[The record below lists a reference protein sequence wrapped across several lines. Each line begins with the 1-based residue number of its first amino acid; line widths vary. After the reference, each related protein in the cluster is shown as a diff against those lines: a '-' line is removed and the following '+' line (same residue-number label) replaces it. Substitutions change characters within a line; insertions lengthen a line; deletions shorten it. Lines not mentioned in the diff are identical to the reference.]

1 MSAPIPPVDP
11 NAVSADDDSLR
22 GATEPRHTNSITPW
36 VQTMQILPVGLLVAF
51 MLLRSVLSSGNG
63 PVLLLSIAG
72 AILLMLLIG
81 GLQFLAWQR
90 LTFWFDGDGDFRMD
104 SGIMTR
110 RERRLQLSRL
120 QGVDVVQ
127 PLLAR
132 VVGLASLNIEVAGA
146 GDSRVTVSYL
156 TLPEAQA
163 LRNEVLAR
171 SAGVRPDAGEAP
183 ERPLV
188 QVPPKDLLVSLLL
201 RGATVVLLAVTVL
214 IVVVTVTTAGTAG
227 LLVLLTGGLPLL
239 IVVAEFT
246 RFFNFQVAESPDG
259 LRIKSGLFQIKA
271 QTIPPGR
278 VQAVEFV
285 QPFLWRRKDWVRV
298 RLNVAGLASADDSQ
312 SNDSTETVLLPVAPR
327 DVALSVVSHVLP
339 NVDLTTIELEP
350 APARS
355 SKRAWIQH
363 AQLGVGFNDQVFVTK
378 RGRLERRL
386 AVVPHARTQSVRVTQ
401 GPWERA
407 LRLASMHVDSPPGP
421 VAISALYRDAGEA
434 RRLAE
439 QQNKRAQEATT
450 ADSNTHWMSALSQS
464 AQEDADED
472 REEPRTGSEPG
483 DRAGTTDSADALDT
497 TGASDLAGP
506 VVPED
511 REV

>member
-1 MSAPIPPVDP
+1 MTGENVPVDP
-11 NAVSADDDSLR
+11 DSQR
-22 GATEPRHTNSITPW
+22 VGSEYHSGATEPRHTNPITPW
-36 VQTMQILPVGLLVAF
+36 VQALQLLPVGLLIAF
-51 MLLRSVLSSGNG
+51 MLLRNILSSGNG
-63 PVLLLSIAG
+63 MVLLLTIG
-72 AILLMLLIG
+72 VAIVITLLLA

-90 LTFWFDGDGDFRMD
+90 LTFWFDNDGDFRMN
-104 SGIMTR
+104 SGIVTR

-132 VVGLASLNIEVAGA
+132 VVGLASLNVEVAGV

-188 QVPPKDLLVSLLL
+188 QVPAKDLLLSLLM
-201 RGATVVLLAVTVL
+201 RGVTVVLLAVTIL
-214 IVVVTVTTAGTAG
+214 IVVVTVMTAGTAG
-227 LLVLLTGGLPLL
+227 LLILVTGGVPLL

-246 RFFNFQVAESPDG
+246 QYFNFQVAESADG

-271 QTIPPGR
+271 QTFPPGR

-285 QPFLWRRKDWVRV
+285 QPLLWRRKNWVRV
-298 RLNVAGLASADDSQ
+298 RLNVAGLESADDGQ
-312 SNDSTETVLLPVAPR
+312 SGESVQTVLLPVAPR
-327 DVALSVVSHVLP
+327 DVALSVVSHILP
-339 NVDLTTIELEP
+339 GVDLSTIDLKP

-363 AQLGVGFNDQVFVTK
+363 AQLGVGFSDQVFVTR
-378 RGRLERRL
+378 RGRFERRL

-401 GPWERA
+401 GAWERA
-407 LRLASMHVDSPPGP
+407 LGLATMHVDSPPGP
-421 VAISALYRDAGEA
+421 VEISALYRDAGEA
-434 RRLAE
+434 RELAE
-439 QQNKRAQEATT
+439 EQNKRAQQAAAT
-450 ADSNTHWMSALSQS
+450 DPNTHWM
-464 AQEDADED
+464 
-472 REEPRTGSEPG
+472 
-483 DRAGTTDSADALDT
+483 TDSRRIDDDGIQDSEAVIDPT
-497 TGASDLAGP
+497 Q
-506 VVPED
+506 PEPK
-511 REV
+511 ETSG